1 MQQVASDTA
10 HDPEKCEAVFG
21 QDHAQN
27 KGLASAVFAA
37 QSTFRKVMD
46 ATARP
51 GSIHT
56 IGSVAGAPAPLAQA
70 AAAIALALF
79 DHDTPVWMDAPLVAS
94 DAVTSWL
101 RFNTG
106 CPIVADS
113 GQCAFALVADTAA
126 LPPLE
131 TFALGTPDYPDRST
145 TLILRVPTLT
155 GGPKLTLSGPGI
167 RGTAS
172 LRAGGL
178 PEDFMARSAANRALF
193 PRGVDLLLVAGHDI
207 AALPRTTLV
216 ARA

>member
-1 MQQVASDTA
+1 MQQAASDIGNT
-10 HDPEKCEAVFG
+10 
-21 QDHAQN
+21 
-27 KGLASAVFAA
+27 VFAA

-51 GSIHT
+51 GSIQT
-56 IGSVAGAPAPLAQA
+56 IAPTAETPAPLAPA

-79 DHDTPVWMDAPLVAS
+79 DHDTPVWMDAPLAASEAVA
-94 DAVTSWL
+94 SWL

-106 CPIVADS
+106 CPIVADR
-113 GQCAFALVADTAA
+113 GQCAFALVSDTAA
-126 LPPLE
+126 LAPLE

-145 TLILRVPTLT
+145 TLILQVPTLT
-155 GGPKLTLSGPGI
+155 SGPELTLSGPGI

>member
-1 MQQVASDTA
+1 MQQAA
-10 HDPEKCEAVFG
+10 PEIG
-21 QDHAQN
+21 
-27 KGLASAVFAA
+27 SAVFAA

-51 GSIHT
+51 GSIQT
-56 IGSVAGAPAPLAQA
+56 SGPVAGAPAPLAQA

-79 DHDTPVWMDAPLVAS
+79 DHDTPVWIDAPLAASETVA
-94 DAVTSWL
+94 SWL

-106 CPIVADS
+106 CPIVGDS
-113 GQCAFALVADTAA
+113 DQCAFALVSDTTA

-145 TLILRVPTLT
+145 TLIVQVPTLT
-155 GGPKLTLSGPGI
+155 SGAELTLSGPGI
-167 RGTAS
+167 RGTAC
-172 LRAGGL
+172 LRVGGL
-178 PEDFMARSAANRALF
+178 PEDFIARNAANRALF

-207 AALPRTTLV
+207 AALPRTTIV